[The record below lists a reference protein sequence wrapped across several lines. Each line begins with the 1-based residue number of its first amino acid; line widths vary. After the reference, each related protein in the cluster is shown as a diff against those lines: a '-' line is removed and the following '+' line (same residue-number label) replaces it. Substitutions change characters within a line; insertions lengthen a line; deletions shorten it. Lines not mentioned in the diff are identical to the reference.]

1 MSHNSILDELTYDA
15 TKGELNY
22 KGVRYLLIR
31 PETLVG
37 MQKGIEDACGEGG
50 NEKIFRGGF
59 EGGYLSAKKFKEIHK
74 FSNREIL
81 DFMINMGNEI
91 GWGSF
96 KLELFDPPA
105 KKIRIAVE
113 NSPFA
118 ENYSKSSMGVCHLI
132 RGVVSG
138 MASVIFGQECIASEV
153 SCRAKGDDKCLFVVQ
168 AETSNIESVEFR
180 GLEG

>member
-1 MSHNSILDELTYDA
+1 MSHNSILDDLTYDSE
-15 TKGELNY
+15 KGALNY

-31 PETLVG
+31 PETLAAI
-37 MQKGIEDACGEGG
+37 QKGVEEACGEEG
-50 NEKIFRGGF
+50 NGKIFRGGF
-59 EGGYLSAKKFKEIHK
+59 EGGYLSAKKFKEINK

-81 DFMINMGNEI
+81 DFMIKMGNEI

-96 KLELFDPPA
+96 KLELFDPPT
-105 KKIRIAVE
+105 KKISIAVE

-118 ENYSKSSMGVCHLI
+118 ENYSKSTVGVCHLI

-138 MASVIFGQECIASEV
+138 MASVIFGHDCIASEV

-168 AETSNIESVEFR
+168 AEPKN
-180 GLEG
+180 

>member
-1 MSHNSILDELTYDA
+1 MYHNSIIEELTYDA
-15 TKGELNY
+15 VKGTLKY

-31 PETLVG
+31 PETVAG
-37 MQKGIEDACGEGG
+37 IQKGIEEAYGEGG

-59 EGGYLSAKKFKEIHK
+59 EGGYLSARKYKEIHK

-81 DFMINMGNEI
+81 DFMVKMGNEI

-96 KLELFDPPA
+96 KLELFDPSA
-105 KKIRIAVE
+105 KKIYIAVE

-118 ENYSKSSMGVCHLI
+118 EAYGKSSEGVCHLI

-138 MASVIFGQECIASEV
+138 MASVIFGQDCIASEV
-153 SCRAKGDDKCLFVVQ
+153 SCRAKGDDRCIFVVQ
-168 AETSNIESVEFR
+168 AESSV
-180 GLEG
+180 